1 MYFLLRAIAFCFASI
16 AWTKRLEEFRVCALR
31 PSTERASVSSP
42 TQFVFDLVRPG
53 LPLMFECIAHSGLQH
68 YLSCKATHKP
78 REPSPIASFG
88 AVDHA
93 PFGIALT
100 DKAID
105 NQLPG
110 SRIFV
115 IVILDSD
122 STIFLT
128 TLIRFTTQAR
138 FLPAGRN
145 AVINGALIDKNARI
159 GDGL

>member
-1 MYFLLRAIAFCFASI
+1 MISNWR
-16 AWTKRLEEFRVCALR
+16 
-31 PSTERASVSSP
+31 SSLAP
-42 TQFVFDLVRPG
+42 MVGTRFNARYYTRRQTGGFWFW
-53 LPLMFECIAHSGLQH
+53 H
-68 YLSCKATHKP
+68 
-78 REPSPIASFG
+78 
-88 AVDHA
+88 HA

-100 DKAID
+100 HKAID

-128 TLIRFTTQAR
+128 MLIRTRAR